1 MGDLDFI
8 VRIKTEHPDPAT
20 LMEAFGRAV
29 AQGCFRVPAKLAAGR
44 PFVLIFLT
52 RAGAAAI
59 KGTAEVVRQEED
71 ATWVRFLSASDPR
84 RDADIVL
91 THVKVTI
98 VPSTVVISQGAP
110 HAAPQAAHHASRD
123 PRTATPLR
131 SLPAI
136 SLPPENAPPSSQAD
150 APAQPER
157 GKAIKPPVERA
168 SERPSHPLVEQATE
182 RTSERAI
189 DRSADRPPERPS
201 DRVIARSGD
210 GSDGS
215 AQAIT
220 ARISRAA
227 RRSAQH
233 PVVRLVDPKGSRDS
247 ASIPSIPAMRMVTP
261 LSSKGDHSD
270 GAPDMVHAASAA
282 SVDPSVD
289 QGGLADPVLHGAP
302 LPPPRHLADPGYP
315 RMVRTRGP
323 SRQPRGLPVM
333 PALSVDS
340 DEGKRPGPL
349 PPPQLHHAGHL
360 ADVPMSSTTAPLPEL
375 PMSST
380 TAPLPAGP
388 RPPQD
393 ARVTETGRTE
403 VSAVLPLV
411 SVVPW
416 WTNPPEQAPPRPPTN
431 DSSAS
436 RILHTS
442 AEAAVDFVE
451 ASAPDLARPRELRAP
466 YPRPPTMAEY
476 AADPTTGTARA
487 LERDERDAREASG
500 TGAARPGAWPG
511 SDARPTQ
518 WSGVQ
523 PIPQP
528 APEPLAR
535 RVLWGSIAI
544 AFVCAVVAIG
554 AVGWALEMR
563 ASAYAS
569 RGQGSASTTSLAT
582 RPPGRALASQ
592 PVPWDSSAPHPTP
605 PTPATTPAVTT
616 ASATGPAAE
625 GPAAASGCQLRI
637 SASANPATI
646 EIDGVARGETPAL
659 VDVPC
664 RPVHVELRRA
674 RYAAAERTVEPG
686 PGVTEV
692 ELRLSRPVVAVR
704 ILSRPAGATVR
715 LNGKDL
721 GKTPL
726 TAQVTAYEHA
736 TLIWIA
742 PDGATRTQQIYP
754 QAEGDSFSAIMGR

>member
-1 MGDLDFI
+1 MGGLDFI
-8 VRIKTEHPDPAT
+8 VRIKTEHPDPTT

-59 KGTAEVVRQEED
+59 KGTAEVVRHEED

-98 VPSTVVISQGAP
+98 VPSTVVVSQSAP
-110 HAAPQAAHHASRD
+110 HAAHHASRD
-123 PRTATPLR
+123 PRTATPPR

-136 SLPPENAPPSSQAD
+136 SLPPENARPSSQAD
-150 APAQPER
+150 APAQPEPAR
-157 GKAIKPPVERA
+157 GKAIKPPVERT
-168 SERPSHPLVEQATE
+168 SERPSHPLVEQTTE

-201 DRVIARSGD
+201 DRVIARSGE
-210 GSDGS
+210 GGAGR
-215 AQAIT
+215 AQASPART
-220 ARISRAA
+220 ARAA

-233 PVVRLVDPKGSRDS
+233 PVVRLVDPKGARDS
-247 ASIPSIPAMRMVTP
+247 ASIPSMPAMSMVTP
-261 LSSKGDHSD
+261 RSSEGDHSD

-282 SVDPSVD
+282 SADPSVD
-289 QGGLADPVLHGAP
+289 QGGLADPVVHGAP

-315 RMVRTRGP
+315 MMRRTRGPSRSP

-340 DEGKRPGPL
+340 DEDKRPGPP

-388 RPPQD
+388 RPPRD
-393 ARVTETGRTE
+393 ARIPETGRTE
-403 VSAVLPLV
+403 VSAILPLV

-416 WTNPPEQAPPRPPTN
+416 WTNPPEQAPPRLPTS

-436 RILHTS
+436 RSSHPS

-451 ASAPDLARPRELRAP
+451 ASAPELARPRELRAS

-487 LERDERDAREASG
+487 LERDAREASG
-500 TGAARPGAWPG
+500 AGAARPGAWPG

-518 WSGVQ
+518 WSGVP

-569 RGQGSASTTSLAT
+569 RGLESPSTTSLAT

-592 PVPWDSSAPHPTP
+592 PVPWDSSAPR
-605 PTPATTPAVTT
+605 PTPATPAATPAAKT
-616 ASATGPAAE
+616 AATGS
-625 GPAAASGCQLRI
+625 AAASGCQLRI

-646 EIDGVARGETPAL
+646 EIDGAARGETPAV

-674 RYAAAERTVEPG
+674 RYAAAERTVEPR

-754 QAEGDSFSAIMGR
+754 QAKGDSFSAIMGR